1 MNTLNDKKRQYNELL
16 MLYFKMEA
24 FMDDESV
31 RLEEKEKHIERLRK
45 LIQGLNRLLGEIGK
59 HTADE
64 VVNGFQYIP

>member
-31 RLEEKEKHIERLRK
+31 KLEDKEKHIRKARK
-45 LIQGLNRLLGEIGK
+45 LIKGLNKLLGEIGK
-59 HTADE
+59 HTAGE